1 MSTPLKNSLF
11 EATVA
16 AFEQAAFMAVSRT
29 PSEAQRAQAIE
40 SAVAVDI
47 DGVIRGRMVLGLS
60 ANLFPQLAGNMLGDD
75 TPLPADQQRD
85 ALGEMANIIAGVL
98 LPALSGTDAVF
109 RLAAPRLVNLEEE
122 RPLCTTALEL
132 GIDDGRV
139 ELLLELERTAVEV
152 S

>member
-1 MSTPLKNSLF
+1 M
-11 EATVA
+11 A

-29 PSEAQRAQAIE
+29 PSEAQRAQPIE

-47 DGVIRGRMVLGLS
+47 DGASRGRMVLGLS
-60 ANLFPQLAGNMLGDD
+60 TNLFPQLAGNMLGDD
-75 TPLPADQQRD
+75 TPLPAEQQRD

-98 LPALSGTDAVF
+98 LPALSGPDAVF
-109 RLAAPRLVNLEEE
+109 RLSAPRLVILDEE
-122 RPLCTTALEL
+122 RPLCTTAIEV

-139 ELLLELERTAVEV
+139 ELLLELEHAGVEV